1 MEPAALLVVDV
12 QKDFCA
18 GGTLAVPH
26 ADRAVAVLNRIVGA
40 FDRRGVPVLASRDWH
55 PAETAHFRDAG
66 GAWPPHCVAGSTGAA
81 FHDDLHLPDG
91 TVVVSKG
98 IGPTED
104 GYSAFDGRTDSGQPL
119 LEALRHREVTRL
131 YVGGLATDYCVKH
144 SILDALGHGFDVS
157 VPTDA
162 IAAVD
167 LHPGDGAAA
176 LEAMAAAG
184 ATLTRSDS
192 ILK

>member
-12 QKDFCA
+12 QKDFCT
-18 GGTLAVPH
+18 GGTLAVPRG
-26 ADRAVAVLNRIVGA
+26 DRVVAVLNRLVGS
-40 FDRRGVPVLASRDWH
+40 FDRRGALVLASRDWH

-66 GAWPPHCVAGSTGAA
+66 GAWPPHCIAGSDGAA
-81 FHDDLHLPDG
+81 FHDDLNLPEG

-104 GYSAFDGRTDSGQPL
+104 GYSAFDGRTDAGLPL
-119 LEALRHREVTRL
+119 LEALQQRQVIRL

-144 SILDALGHGFDVS
+144 SVLDALGHGFEVT
-157 VPTDA
+157 VLIDA
-162 IAAVD
+162 IAAGD
-167 LHPGDGAAA
+167 LSPGDGAAA

-184 ATLTRSDS
+184 ARLTRSDA
-192 ILK
+192 IEV

>member
-18 GGTLAVPH
+18 GGTLAVPGG
-26 ADRAVAVLNRIVGA
+26 DRVVPVLNRRVGA
-40 FDRRGVPVLASRDWH
+40 FDRRGALVLASRDWH
-55 PAETAHFRDAG
+55 PAETAHFRDG
-66 GAWPPHCVAGSTGAA
+66 GGTWPPHCVAASDGAA
-81 FHDDLHLPDG
+81 FHDDLELPDG

-104 GYSAFDGRTDSGQPL
+104 GYSAFEGRTGAGLAL
-119 LEALRHREVTRL
+119 LDALHQRQITRL

-144 SILDALGHGFDVS
+144 SVLDALGHGFEVT
-157 VPTDA
+157 VLIDA

-167 LHPGDGAAA
+167 LRPGDGAAA

-184 ATLTRSDS
+184 ARLTQSGMIDV
-192 ILK
+192 